1 METFKPYTS
10 PTCRAAL
17 LATACLIAQ
26 SLGVESTK
34 SGSLES
40 RHLQAITTA
49 IEEAQQ
55 LLKKGDEAYNSSR
68 FSDAVTAYSG
78 ARDLIPDSPNS
89 AALRTAATQRF
100 AQASVEQAR
109 SLSKKGDIAAAKSV
123 LDKVLDSSVAPND
136 PAASKLRTELDD
148 AIRTN
153 PALTPEHVENVNSV
167 KKLLITAEGAENLGN
182 YRLAKSTFEEVL
194 RIDPTNTAARRALE
208 KLAAKG
214 GYPSAAYDQTR
225 AEMLSEVEQQWE
237 LTVPQAE
244 LEISP
249 SGTDPS
255 LNSSNFISVRNKLD
269 RIIIPK
275 FSLDQATFSEA
286 LDLLRIKASEND
298 TLELDPA
305 RKGVNITA
313 NLGSPDSPA
322 AARMKEVRIDLQL
335 TQVPLAQILK
345 YITDISQTTYQTD
358 DFAVTISAAGIS
370 SKELVT
376 RNYRVP
382 PDFISN
388 LSNASSPA
396 SSQAPD
402 PFGSAPAA
410 AGLIP
415 TRKGAKEALM
425 SQGVTFAD
433 GASASYSPSSNTLRV
448 TNTESNQ
455 DIISQI
461 VQALTKTEPI
471 VVSVSVTMIRV
482 EKSHLEELGFDWIL
496 DNAGFGGDSWVPGAK
511 RLNLTGGTQ
520 GNGGDLSDIALPQ
533 GSITRNPIT
542 AGNRS
547 GDSAILGNNIDPL
560 LTDDTRSQATAR
572 APGVFGIRG
581 ALDDTSV
588 QMLMRGLDQKKGTD
602 VMAKPTVS
610 TRSGQASSIHF
621 IREFIY
627 PTEYEPPE
635 LPQNTAGIATI
646 TIDPQTGQVLN
657 ASQPNSNA
665 VTPSTPTAFTKR
677 DVGVTLEVL
686 PVVDADKRFVTLTLS
701 PTFTDF
707 DGFVNYGS
715 PINSIESGPLGQT
728 AVELTKN
735 AILMPVFNT
744 KSFTSSIDVVD
755 GATVVAGS
763 LIQES
768 VQSVEDKTPILGGI
782 PILGRLFQSK
792 AKLPTST
799 AVIFLVNTQIM
810 DPTGQPYRN
819 R

>member
-10 PTCRAAL
+10 LTCRAAL
-17 LATACLIAQ
+17 FTTACLMAQ

-40 RHLQAITTA
+40 RHLQAITSA

-89 AALRTAATQRF
+89 ASLRSAATQRL

-123 LDKVLDSSVAPND
+123 LDTVLDSSVAPND
-136 PAASKLRTELDD
+136 PAASQLRTELDD

-153 PALTPEHVENVNSV
+153 PALTPEHMEHVNSV
-167 KKLLITAEGAENLGN
+167 KKLIITAEGAENLGN
-182 YRLAKSTFEEVL
+182 YALAKSTFEKVL

-214 GYPSAAYDQTR
+214 GYPRASYDQTR

-237 LTVPQAE
+237 LTVPPAE
-244 LEISP
+244 LEVSP
-249 SGTDPS
+249 VGTDLSP
-255 LNSSNFISVRNKLD
+255 NSSNFIPVKNKLD

-286 LDLLRIKASEND
+286 LDLLRIKAGEND

-313 NLGSPDSPA
+313 NLGPPDSAA
-322 AARMKEVRIDLQL
+322 AARINELRIDLQL

-358 DFAVTISAAGIS
+358 DFAVTISAAGAS

-396 SSQAPD
+396 SNQAPD
-402 PFGSAPAA
+402 PFGAAPA

-425 SQGVTFAD
+425 SQGVTFGD
-433 GASASYSPSSNTLRV
+433 GASASYSASSNTLLI

-511 RLNLTGGTQ
+511 KLNLTGGTQ
-520 GNGGDLSDIALPQ
+520 GNGGDLSDIALPL

-547 GDSAILGNNIDPL
+547 GDGAILRNKIDPL
-560 LTDDTRSQATAR
+560 LADDTRSEATER
-572 APGVFGIRG
+572 APGVFAIRG

-588 QMLMRGLDQKKGTD
+588 QMLMRGLNQKKGTD
-602 VMAKPTVS
+602 VMAKPTVC

-635 LPQNTAGIATI
+635 LPQNTASTI
-646 TIDPQTGQVLN
+646 TVIVNASTGEVLDS
-657 ASQPNSNA
+657 SQPNSRA

-715 PINSIESGPLGQT
+715 PINSIESGLLGQT

-782 PILGRLFQSK
+782 PVLGRFFQSK